1 MDIAVP
7 GSETAS
13 SASPQAAEATTIS
26 DLPANWEYIT
36 MTPSQLK
43 ARMARNL
50 EPDVLP
56 KVQASPLIAG
66 LFVLVVVAY
75 LLFCI
80 YQPLGASDAV
90 QNGAAVVVVIIMIVL
105 ALFDTSI
112 AFVSPTLRI
121 IIGLIAGGALVAA
134 ARS

>member
-1 MDIAVP
+1 MDTKSLA
-7 GSETAS
+7 A
-13 SASPQAAEATTIS
+13 PQAAEATTIS

-50 EPDVLP
+50 EPEVLP

-66 LFVLVVVAY
+66 LFVVVVIAY
-75 LLFCI
+75 LLFCS
-80 YQPLGASDAV
+80 YRPLGASDAV
-90 QNGAAVVVVIIMIVL
+90 QNWADVFVFIIMIGL

-112 AFVSPTLRI
+112 AFVSPTLRM